1 MYRASNYRGA
11 IFLEDATMPIFS
23 PDRHACAP
31 SYVKLTKQP
40 ITGGAYRPLAN
51 DKDSNACAPSALSG
65 HHGSKLYTQKSAI
78 HAISDNASVFIS
90 KVDAPHLPKTTD
102 DKSIDEAINEA
113 ANDSTHSAPP
123 SAEIQLAQANEHPLM
138 RAVEVCKQ
146 SVHTTAKAL
155 STAGHAIAKAA
166 KTTGHAI
173 HTAATAVKTAWQTFT
188 NFKAIQLI
196 IKFFQKAHGLW
207 KKRHRFSFSFYA
219 IVLVLVTAFEVVFLQ
234 WGMYSEPE
242 YPEGSEIDDTT
253 RVLQS
258 VIGRTTKFV
267 SQTWIDNQYQAL
279 LNFIVLGAIYL
290 TLVLILNR
298 FWVASAIFGTVMTV
312 FAVANHIKIESRNEP
327 VIPADLNFITG
338 GNAGELT
345 SFIPKSSQTLV
356 DGAVTGVIYFV
367 AICII
372 MQFLDGR
379 NAIIPCHW
387 LHPFA
392 SVKNFAG
399 TLTRVLAAALSAT
412 LVVSFIW
419 ELGTANSWATEF
431 AHNLSDNPQPW
442 NPLADA
448 ANNGPAINFLQLAH
462 TKIMDEPEDYS
473 KEAMTKIAKKYS
485 KEADSINQSRTT
497 NLTDSTVIMVL
508 SETFSD
514 PTRIPGVSFAEDP
527 IPNIRQI
534 KDETTSG
541 LMLSPGY
548 GGGTANIEYQALT
561 GLSMA
566 NYSDTLSIAYQQLV
580 PGQKW
585 DQSLNQLWNEK
596 NGEDSS
602 VAFHAYNRGMYFRDI
617 NYKKFGFSK
626 FYATDGTP
634 ELTDL
639 RLIDSAWYVSDESFY
654 SQVLKKV
661 QSSDGNKFYQVV
673 TMQNHMPYEDI
684 YTDNQFKELDTSEN
698 LQENERLNIETYTK
712 GLNYTDQA
720 TQDFLN
726 TLNNIDRPITVV
738 FYGDHLP
745 GIYSTAYSDSDNILG
760 LHETDYFIW
769 SNNASSAAGT
779 KLDDAS
785 SAYTSSNYFSAQL
798 ASHLNAKVSPYLAF
812 LTEMHQA
819 IPAMSVPSA
828 AGGSSDKPVYLNAAG
843 ACMNEKDLSEEA
855 KTLLHDYK
863 LIQYDMSAG
872 RNYLKDT
879 DFVELQ

>member
-1 MYRASNYRGA
+1 
-11 IFLEDATMPIFS
+11 MPIYS
-23 PDRHACAP
+23 PDRHTCAP
-31 SYVKLTKQP
+31 SYVKLTRQP
-40 ITGGAYRPLAN
+40 ITGGTYRPLA
-51 DKDSNACAPSALSG
+51 DDEDSNACAPSTFSC
-65 HHGSKLYTQKSAI
+65 HHSSKLYTQRSAI
-78 HAISDNASVFIS
+78 HAASDNTSIFIS
-90 KVDAPHLPKTTD
+90 GAGTLPCLPEMASSGSVSK
-102 DKSIDEAINEA
+102 
-113 ANDSTHSAPP
+113 
-123 SAEIQLAQANEHPLM
+123 AEIDNNEQIASSELQPHQPAEQPLNQ
-138 RAVEVCKQ
+138 VVSVCKRAA
-146 SVHTTAKAL
+146 HTTAKTL
-155 STAGHAIAKAA
+155 STAGHTAVKAT
-166 KTTGHAI
+166 KVTGHAI
-173 HTAATAVKTAWQTFT
+173 HTAATAVKTSWHTFI
-188 NFKAIQLI
+188 NFKAVQLI
-196 IKFFQKAHGLW
+196 IKFFKKAYGLW

-267 SQTWIDNQYQAL
+267 SQIWIDHQYQAL
-279 LNFIVLGAIYL
+279 LNFIVLGVIYL

-345 SFIPKSSQTLV
+345 SFIPNSSQALV
-356 DGAVTGVIYFV
+356 DGAVAGVICFV
-367 AICII
+367 AICIV

-379 NAIIPCHW
+379 NAVIPCHW

-399 TLTRVLAAALSAT
+399 TITRILAAALSTA
-412 LVVSFIW
+412 LVFSFVW
-419 ELGTANSWATEF
+419 GLGADDSWATKF
-431 AHNLSDNPQPW
+431 AHNLSDRPQPW
-442 NPLADA
+442 NPIADA
-448 ANNGPAINFLQLAH
+448 TSNGPAINFLQLAH
-462 TKIMDEPEDYS
+462 TKIMDKPEDYS
-473 KEAMTKIAKKYS
+473 EETMTKIAKKYS

-497 NLTDSTVIMVL
+497 NLTDNTVIMVL

-514 PTRIPGVSFAEDP
+514 PTRVPGVSFAEDP

-534 KDETTSG
+534 KNETTSG

-566 NYSDTLSIAYQQLV
+566 NYSATLSIAYQQLV

-602 VAFHAYNRGMYFRDI
+602 VAFHAYNRNMYFRDI

-626 FYATDGTP
+626 FYATDGKP
-634 ELTDL
+634 KLTNL
-639 RLIDSAWYVSDESFY
+639 YPIDSAWYASDESFY
-654 SQVLKKV
+654 SRVLKKM

-684 YTDNQFKELDTSEN
+684 YADNQFKELDTSEN

-712 GLNYTDQA
+712 GLNYTDQS

-726 TLNNIDRPITVV
+726 ALNNIDRPITVI

-779 KLDDAS
+779 KLDNAS

-828 AGGSSDKPVYLNAAG
+828 AGGSPDKPVYLNAAG
-843 ACMNEKDLSEEA
+843 ARISEKDLSEEA
-855 KTLLHDYK
+855 KTLLHNYK

-872 RNYLKDT
+872 KNYLKDT
-879 DFVELQ
+879 DFVNLPQ

>member
-1 MYRASNYRGA
+1 MTKT
-11 IFLEDATMPIFS
+11 AT
-23 PDRHACAP
+23 
-31 SYVKLTKQP
+31 
-40 ITGGAYRPLAN
+40 LALHPPFQATTVQN
-51 DKDSNACAPSALSG
+51 CIRRNQQF
-65 HHGSKLYTQKSAI
+65 T
-78 HAISDNASVFIS
+78 
-90 KVDAPHLPKTTD
+90 LPKTTD

-769 SNNASSAAGT
+769 SNNVSSAAGT

-798 ASHLNAKVSPYLAF
+798 ASHLNAKVNPYLAF

-843 ACMNEKDLSEEA
+843 ARMNEKDLSEEA

-872 RNYLKDT
+872 KNYLKDT

>member
-1 MYRASNYRGA
+1 
-11 IFLEDATMPIFS
+11 MPIFS

-40 ITGGAYRPLAN
+40 ITGGTYRPLAN
-51 DKDSNACAPSALSG
+51 DEDSNACAPSALSG
-65 HHGSKLYTQKSAI
+65 HHGSKLYMQKSAI
-78 HAISDNASVFIS
+78 HAISDNASVFIP
-90 KVDAPHLPKTTD
+90 KVGAPHLPKTAD

-138 RAVEVCKQ
+138 RTVEVCKQ

-196 IKFFQKAHGLW
+196 IRFFQKAHGLW

-798 ASHLNAKVSPYLAF
+798 ASHLNAKVNPYLAF

>member
-1 MYRASNYRGA
+1 
-11 IFLEDATMPIFS
+11 MPIFS

-78 HAISDNASVFIS
+78 HAISDNASVFIP

-196 IKFFQKAHGLW
+196 IRFFQKAHGLW

>member
-1 MYRASNYRGA
+1 
-11 IFLEDATMPIFS
+11 MPIFS
-23 PDRHACAP
+23 PDRHAHVP

-40 ITGGAYRPLAN
+40 IAGGTYRPLAN
-51 DKDSNACAPSALSG
+51 DEDSNACAPSALSG
-65 HHGSKLYTQKSAI
+65 HHSSKLYTQRSAI
-78 HAISDNASVFIS
+78 HAISDNTSIFIS
-90 KVDAPHLPKTTD
+90 GAGTLPCLPEMASSGSVSK
-102 DKSIDEAINEA
+102 
-113 ANDSTHSAPP
+113 
-123 SAEIQLAQANEHPLM
+123 AEIDNNEQIASSELHPHQPAEQPLNQVVSVYK
-138 RAVEVCKQ
+138 RAA
-146 SVHTTAKAL
+146 HTTAKTL
-155 STAGHAIAKAA
+155 STAGHTAVKAT
-166 KTTGHAI
+166 KVTGHAI
-173 HTAATAVKTAWQTFT
+173 HTAATAVKNAWHTFI
-188 NFKAIQLI
+188 NFKAVQLI
-196 IKFFQKAHGLW
+196 IKFFKKAYGLW

-267 SQTWIDNQYQAL
+267 SQIWIDHQYQAL
-279 LNFIVLGAIYL
+279 LNFIVLGVIYL

-345 SFIPKSSQTLV
+345 SFIPNSSQALV
-356 DGAVTGVIYFV
+356 DGAVAGVICFV
-367 AICII
+367 AICIV

-379 NAIIPCHW
+379 NAVIPCHW

-399 TLTRVLAAALSAT
+399 TITRILAAALSTA
-412 LVVSFIW
+412 LVFSFVW
-419 ELGTANSWATEF
+419 GLGADDSWATKF
-431 AHNLSDNPQPW
+431 AHNLSDRPQPW
-442 NPLADA
+442 NPIADA
-448 ANNGPAINFLQLAH
+448 TSNGPAINFLQLAH
-462 TKIMDEPEDYS
+462 TKIMDKPEDYS
-473 KEAMTKIAKKYS
+473 EETMTKIAKKYS

-497 NLTDSTVIMVL
+497 NLTDNTVIMVL

-514 PTRIPGVSFAEDP
+514 PTRVPGVSFAEDP

-534 KDETTSG
+534 KNETTSG

-566 NYSDTLSIAYQQLV
+566 NYSATLSIAYQQLV

-602 VAFHAYNRGMYFRDI
+602 VAFHAYNRNMYFRDI

-626 FYATDGTP
+626 FYATDGKP
-634 ELTDL
+634 KLTNL
-639 RLIDSAWYVSDESFY
+639 YPIDSAWYASDESFY
-654 SQVLKKV
+654 SRVLKKM

-684 YTDNQFKELDTSEN
+684 YADNQFKELDTSEN

-712 GLNYTDQA
+712 GLNYTDQS

-726 TLNNIDRPITVV
+726 ALNNIDRPITVI

-779 KLDDAS
+779 KLDNAS

-828 AGGSSDKPVYLNAAG
+828 AGGSPDKPVYLNAAG
-843 ACMNEKDLSEEA
+843 ARISEKDLSEEA
-855 KTLLHDYK
+855 KTLLHNYK

-872 RNYLKDT
+872 KNYLKDT
-879 DFVELQ
+879 DFVNLPQ

>member
-1 MYRASNYRGA
+1 
-11 IFLEDATMPIFS
+11 MPIFS

-40 ITGGAYRPLAN
+40 IAGGTYRPLADN
-51 DKDSNACAPSALSG
+51 EDSNACAPSTLSG
-65 HHGSKLYTQKSAI
+65 HHSSKLYTQKSAI
-78 HAISDNASVFIS
+78 HATSDNTSIFIS
-90 KVDAPHLPKTTD
+90 GAGTLPCLPEMASSRSVSK
-102 DKSIDEAINEA
+102 
-113 ANDSTHSAPP
+113 
-123 SAEIQLAQANEHPLM
+123 AEIDNNEQIASSELQPHQPAEQPLNQ
-138 RAVEVCKQ
+138 VVSVCKRAA
-146 SVHTTAKAL
+146 HTTAKTL
-155 STAGHAIAKAA
+155 STVGHTAVKAT
-166 KTTGHAI
+166 KVTGHAI
-173 HTAATAVKTAWQTFT
+173 HTAATAVKTAWHTFI
-188 NFKAIQLI
+188 NFKAVQLI
-196 IKFFQKAHGLW
+196 IKFFKKAYGLW
-207 KKRHRFSFSFYA
+207 KKRHRFSFSLYA

-267 SQTWIDNQYQAL
+267 SQIWIDHQYQAL
-279 LNFIVLGAIYL
+279 LNFIVLGVIYL

-345 SFIPKSSQTLV
+345 SFIPKSSQALV
-356 DGAVTGVIYFV
+356 DGAVTGVICFV
-367 AICII
+367 AICIV

-379 NAIIPCHW
+379 NAVIPCHW
-387 LHPFA
+387 LHPFT

-399 TLTRVLAAALSAT
+399 TITRILAAALSTA
-412 LVVSFIW
+412 LVFSFVW
-419 ELGTANSWATEF
+419 GFGADDSWATKF
-431 AHNLSDNPQPW
+431 AHNLSDRPQPW
-442 NPLADA
+442 NPIADA
-448 ANNGPAINFLQLAH
+448 TSNGPVINFLQLAH
-462 TKIMDEPEDYS
+462 TKIMDKPEDYS
-473 KEAMTKIAKKYS
+473 EETMTKIAKKYS

-497 NLTDSTVIMVL
+497 NLTDNTVIMVL

-514 PTRIPGVSFAEDP
+514 PTRVPGVSFAEDP

-534 KDETTSG
+534 KNETTSG

-566 NYSDTLSIAYQQLV
+566 NYSATLSIAYQQLV

-602 VAFHAYNRGMYFRDI
+602 VAFHAYNRNMYFRDI

-626 FYATDGTP
+626 FYATDGKP
-634 ELTDL
+634 KLTNL
-639 RLIDSAWYVSDESFY
+639 YPIDSAWYASDESFY
-654 SQVLKKV
+654 SQVLKKM

-684 YTDNQFKELDTSEN
+684 YADNQFKELDTSEN

-712 GLNYTDQA
+712 GLNYTDQS

-726 TLNNIDRPITVV
+726 ALNNIDRPITVI

-779 KLDDAS
+779 KLDNAS

-828 AGGSSDKPVYLNAAG
+828 AGGSPDKPVYLNAAG
-843 ACMNEKDLSEEA
+843 ARISEKDLSEEA
-855 KTLLHDYK
+855 KTLLHNYK

-872 RNYLKDT
+872 KNYLKDT
-879 DFVELQ
+879 DFVNLPQ

>member
-1 MYRASNYRGA
+1 
-11 IFLEDATMPIFS
+11 MPIFS

-40 ITGGAYRPLAN
+40 IAGGTYRPLAN
-51 DKDSNACAPSALSG
+51 DEDSNACAPSALSG

-78 HAISDNASVFIS
+78 HATSDNTSIFIS
-90 KVDAPHLPKTTD
+90 GAGTLPCLLEMVSSGSVSK
-102 DKSIDEAINEA
+102 
-113 ANDSTHSAPP
+113 
-123 SAEIQLAQANEHPLM
+123 AEIDNNEQIASSELQPHQPAEQPLNQ
-138 RAVEVCKQ
+138 VVSVCKRAA
-146 SVHTTAKAL
+146 HTTAKTL
-155 STAGHAIAKAA
+155 STAGHTAVKAT
-166 KTTGHAI
+166 KVTGHAI
-173 HTAATAVKTAWQTFT
+173 HTAATAVKNAWHTFI
-188 NFKAIQLI
+188 NFKAVQLI
-196 IKFFQKAHGLW
+196 IKFFKKAYGLW

-267 SQTWIDNQYQAL
+267 SQIWIDHQYQAL
-279 LNFIVLGAIYL
+279 LNFIVLGVIYL

-345 SFIPKSSQTLV
+345 SFIPNSSQALV
-356 DGAVTGVIYFV
+356 DGAVAGVICFV
-367 AICII
+367 AICIV

-379 NAIIPCHW
+379 NAVIPCHW

-399 TLTRVLAAALSAT
+399 TITRILAAALSTA
-412 LVVSFIW
+412 LVFSFVW
-419 ELGTANSWATEF
+419 GLGADSWATKF
-431 AHNLSDNPQPW
+431 AHNLSDRPQPW
-442 NPLADA
+442 NPIADA
-448 ANNGPAINFLQLAH
+448 TSNGPAINFLQLAH
-462 TKIMDEPEDYS
+462 TKIMDKPEDYS
-473 KEAMTKIAKKYS
+473 EETMTKIAKKYS

-497 NLTDSTVIMVL
+497 NLTDNTVIMVL

-514 PTRIPGVSFAEDP
+514 PTRVPGVSFAEDP
-527 IPNIRQI
+527 MPNIRQI
-534 KDETTSG
+534 KSETTSG

-634 ELTDL
+634 KLTDL
-639 RLIDSAWYVSDESFY
+639 HPIDSAWYSSDESFY
-654 SQVLKKV
+654 SQVLKQV
-661 QSSDGNKFYQVV
+661 QSSDSNKFYQVV
-673 TMQNHMPYEDI
+673 TIQNHMPYEEDL

-712 GLNYTDQA
+712 GLNYTDQS
-720 TQDFLN
+720 TLDFLN
-726 TLNNIDRPITVV
+726 QLNDINRPITVI

-785 SAYTSSNYFSAQL
+785 SAYTSSNYFSTQL

-819 IPAMSVPSA
+819 ISAMSVPSA
-828 AGGSSDKPVYLNAAG
+828 AGGSSEEPVYLNAAG
-843 ACMNEKDLSEEA
+843 ARMSEKDLSEEA

-872 RNYLKDT
+872 KNYLKDT
-879 DFVELQ
+879 NFVELQ

>member
-1 MYRASNYRGA
+1 MRYVHSAVHAS
-11 IFLEDATMPIFS
+11 
-23 PDRHACAP
+23 AP
-31 SYVKLTKQP
+31 SYVKHPKLPFATGTYQP
-40 ITGGAYRPLAN
+40 LIAN
-51 DKDSNACAPSALSG
+51 NKTFSSADFKAR
-65 HHGSKLYTQKSAI
+65 HRAALYTHKASLCATPVRKSIYTPTVSVSSPQVFEDASAI
-78 HAISDNASVFIS
+78 KQLQNNQTPPRSRKAI
-90 KVDAPHLPKTTD
+90 
-102 DKSIDEAINEA
+102 
-113 ANDSTHSAPP
+113 
-123 SAEIQLAQANEHPLM
+123 Q
-138 RAVEVCKQ
+138 EVRQ
-146 SVHTTAKAL
+146 
-155 STAGHAIAKAA
+155 I
-166 KTTGHAI
+166 
-173 HTAATAVKTAWQTFT
+173 TAATSTTPVTEGRGLTRVGRATVTAAKSAAHTIHNTATKVCNAWHTFT
-188 NFKAIQLI
+188 SLKAVQFI
-196 IKFFQKAHGLW
+196 IKFFQSAHALW
-207 KKRHRFSFSFYA
+207 KKRMRFSYAFYT

-234 WGMYSEPE
+234 WGMYSEPK
-242 YPEGSEIDDTT
+242 YPKGSEIDDTT

-367 AICII
+367 TICII

-462 TKIMDEPEDYS
+462 TKVMDKPEDYS
-473 KEAMTKIAKKYS
+473 EEAMTKIAKKYS

-497 NLTDSTVIMVL
+497 NLTDNTVIMVL

-514 PTRIPGVSFAEDP
+514 PTRVPGVSFAEDP

-602 VAFHAYNRGMYFRDI
+602 VAFHAYSRGMYFRDI

-639 RLIDSAWYVSDESFY
+639 RLIDSAWYASDESFY

-661 QSSDGNKFYQVV
+661 QSSDDNKFYQVV

-684 YTDNQFKELDTSEN
+684 YADNQFKELDTSEN

-726 TLNNIDRPITVV
+726 TLNNIDRPITVI

-769 SNNASSAAGT
+769 SNNASFAAGT
-779 KLDDAS
+779 KLDNAS

-843 ACMNEKDLSEEA
+843 ARMNEKDLSEEA

-872 RNYLKDT
+872 KGYLKNKN
-879 DFVELQ
+879 FVNLS

>member
-1 MYRASNYRGA
+1 
-11 IFLEDATMPIFS
+11 MPIFS
-23 PDRHACAP
+23 PDHHACAP

-51 DKDSNACAPSALSG
+51 DEDSNACAPSALSG

-78 HAISDNASVFIS
+78 LVTSYNASVFIP

-102 DKSIDEAINEA
+102 GKSIDEAINEA
-113 ANDSTHSAPP
+113 ANNSTHSAPL

-138 RAVEVCKQ
+138 QAIEVCKQ

-155 STAGHAIAKAA
+155 STAGHAVAKAA

-173 HTAATAVKTAWQTFT
+173 HTAATAVKTTWQTFT

-196 IKFFQKAHGLW
+196 IKFFKKAHGLW
-207 KKRHRFSFSFYA
+207 KKRMRFSYAFYT

-234 WGMYSEPE
+234 WGMYSEPK
-242 YPEGSEIDDTT
+242 YPKGSEIDDTT

-356 DGAVTGVIYFV
+356 DGAITGVIYFV

-462 TKIMDEPEDYS
+462 TKVMDKPEDYS
-473 KEAMTKIAKKYS
+473 EEAMTKIAKKYS

-497 NLTDSTVIMVL
+497 NLTDNTVIMVL
-508 SETFSD
+508 SEIFSD
-514 PTRIPGVSFAEDP
+514 PTRVPGVSFAEDP

-639 RLIDSAWYVSDESFY
+639 RLIDSAWYASDESFY

-661 QSSDGNKFYQVV
+661 QSSDDNKFYQVV

-726 TLNNIDRPITVV
+726 TLNNIDRPITVI

-769 SNNASSAAGT
+769 SNNASFAAGT
-779 KLDDAS
+779 KLDNAS

-843 ACMNEKDLSEEA
+843 ARTNEKDLSEEA

-872 RNYLKDT
+872 KGYLKNKN
-879 DFVELQ
+879 FVNLS

>member
-1 MYRASNYRGA
+1 
-11 IFLEDATMPIFS
+11 MPIFS
-23 PDRHACAP
+23 PDRHAHVP

-40 ITGGAYRPLAN
+40 IAGGTYRPLAN
-51 DKDSNACAPSALSG
+51 DEDSNACAPSALSG

-78 HAISDNASVFIS
+78 HAISDNTSIFIS
-90 KVDAPHLPKTTD
+90 GAGTLPCLPEMASSGSVSK
-102 DKSIDEAINEA
+102 
-113 ANDSTHSAPP
+113 
-123 SAEIQLAQANEHPLM
+123 AEIDNNEQIASSELQPHQPAEQPLNQ
-138 RAVEVCKQ
+138 VVSVCKRAA
-146 SVHTTAKAL
+146 HTTAKTL
-155 STAGHAIAKAA
+155 STAGHTAVKAT
-166 KTTGHAI
+166 KVTGHAI
-173 HTAATAVKTAWQTFT
+173 HTAATAVKNAWHTFI
-188 NFKAIQLI
+188 NFKAVQLI
-196 IKFFQKAHGLW
+196 IKFFKKAYGLW

-267 SQTWIDNQYQAL
+267 SQIWIDHQYQAL
-279 LNFIVLGAIYL
+279 LNFIVLGVIYL

-345 SFIPKSSQTLV
+345 SFIPNSSQALV
-356 DGAVTGVIYFV
+356 DGAVAGVICFV
-367 AICII
+367 AICIV

-379 NAIIPCHW
+379 NAVIPCHW

-399 TLTRVLAAALSAT
+399 TITRILAAALSTA
-412 LVVSFIW
+412 LVFSFVW
-419 ELGTANSWATEF
+419 GLGADDSWATKF
-431 AHNLSDNPQPW
+431 AHNLSDRPQPW
-442 NPLADA
+442 NPIEDA
-448 ANNGPAINFLQLAH
+448 TSNGPAINFLQLAH
-462 TKIMDEPEDYS
+462 TKIMDKPEDYS
-473 KEAMTKIAKKYS
+473 EETMTKIAKKYS

-497 NLTDSTVIMVL
+497 NLTDNTVIMVL

-514 PTRIPGVSFAEDP
+514 PTRVPGVSFAEDP
-527 IPNIRQI
+527 MPNIRQI
-534 KDETTSG
+534 KSETTSG

-634 ELTDL
+634 KLTDL
-639 RLIDSAWYVSDESFY
+639 HPIDSAWYSSDESFY
-654 SQVLKKV
+654 SQVLKQV
-661 QSSDGNKFYQVV
+661 QSSDSNKFYQVV
-673 TMQNHMPYEDI
+673 TIQNHMPYEEDL

-712 GLNYTDQA
+712 GLNYTDQS
-720 TQDFLN
+720 TLDFLN
-726 TLNNIDRPITVV
+726 QLNDINRPITVI
-738 FYGDHLP
+738 FYGTTYPASIALP
-745 GIYSTAYSDSDNILG
+745 TPIQTIFLV
-760 LHETDYFIW
+760 F
-769 SNNASSAAGT
+769 T
-779 KLDDAS
+779 KPI
-785 SAYTSSNYFSAQL
+785 TSFGPIMRLLLLEPNLMTRPPHTPHPTISP
-798 ASHLNAKVSPYLAF
+798 LN
-812 LTEMHQA
+812 
-819 IPAMSVPSA
+819 
-828 AGGSSDKPVYLNAAG
+828 
-843 ACMNEKDLSEEA
+843 
-855 KTLLHDYK
+855 LLH
-863 LIQYDMSAG
+863 ISTQ
-872 RNYLKDT
+872 R
-879 DFVELQ
+879 

>member
-1 MYRASNYRGA
+1 MTKT
-11 IFLEDATMPIFS
+11 ATLALHPPFQATTVQNCIRRNQQFTPSPITQAFS
-23 PDRHACAP
+23 FPKSMRPICQKRLTTSP
-31 SYVKLTKQP
+31 LTKPLTKPRTTVPIQP
-40 ITGGAYRPLAN
+40 
-51 DKDSNACAPSALSG
+51 
-65 HHGSKLYTQKSAI
+65 
-78 HAISDNASVFIS
+78 
-90 KVDAPHLPKTTD
+90 
-102 DKSIDEAINEA
+102 
-113 ANDSTHSAPP
+113 PP

>member
-1 MYRASNYRGA
+1 
-11 IFLEDATMPIFS
+11 MPIFS

-40 ITGGAYRPLAN
+40 IAGGTYRPLAN
-51 DKDSNACAPSALSG
+51 DEDSNACAPSALSG
-65 HHGSKLYTQKSAI
+65 HHSSKLYTQKSAI
-78 HAISDNASVFIS
+78 HATSDNTSIFIS
-90 KVDAPHLPKTTD
+90 GAGTLPCLLEMVSSGSVSKAE
-102 DKSIDEAINEA
+102 IDNNEQIASSELQPQQPTEQPLNEA
-113 ANDSTHSAPP
+113 VS
-123 SAEIQLAQANEHPLM
+123 
-138 RAVEVCKQ
+138 VCKRAA
-146 SVHTTAKAL
+146 HTTAKTL
-155 STAGHAIAKAA
+155 STAGHTAVKAT
-166 KTTGHAI
+166 KVTGHAI
-173 HTAATAVKTAWQTFT
+173 HTAATAVKNAWHTFI
-188 NFKAIQLI
+188 NFKAVQLI
-196 IKFFQKAHGLW
+196 IKFFKKAYGLW

-267 SQTWIDNQYQAL
+267 SQIWIDHQYQAL
-279 LNFIVLGAIYL
+279 LNFIVLGVIYL

-345 SFIPKSSQTLV
+345 SFIPNSSQALV
-356 DGAVTGVIYFV
+356 DGAVAGVICFV
-367 AICII
+367 AICIV

-379 NAIIPCHW
+379 NAVIPCHW

-399 TLTRVLAAALSAT
+399 TITRILAAALSTA
-412 LVVSFIW
+412 LVFSFVW
-419 ELGTANSWATEF
+419 GLGADDSWATKF
-431 AHNLSDNPQPW
+431 AHNLSDRPQPW
-442 NPLADA
+442 NPIADA
-448 ANNGPAINFLQLAH
+448 TSNGPAINFLQLAH
-462 TKIMDEPEDYS
+462 TKIMDKPEDYS
-473 KEAMTKIAKKYS
+473 EETMTKIAKKYS

-497 NLTDSTVIMVL
+497 NLTDNTVIMVL

-514 PTRIPGVSFAEDP
+514 PTRVPGVSFAEDP

-534 KDETTSG
+534 KNETTSG

-566 NYSDTLSIAYQQLV
+566 NYSATLSIAYQQLV

-602 VAFHAYNRGMYFRDI
+602 VAFHAYNRNMYFRDI

-626 FYATDGTP
+626 FYATDGKP
-634 ELTDL
+634 KLTNL
-639 RLIDSAWYVSDESFY
+639 YPIDSAWYASDESFY
-654 SQVLKKV
+654 SRVLKKM

-684 YTDNQFKELDTSEN
+684 YADNQFKELDTSEN

-712 GLNYTDQA
+712 GLNYTDQS

-726 TLNNIDRPITVV
+726 ALNNIDRPITVI

-779 KLDDAS
+779 KLDNAS

-828 AGGSSDKPVYLNAAG
+828 AGGSPDKPVYLNAAG
-843 ACMNEKDLSEEA
+843 ARISEKDLSEEA
-855 KTLLHDYK
+855 KTLLHNYK

-872 RNYLKDT
+872 KNYLKDT
-879 DFVELQ
+879 DFVNLPQ

>member
-1 MYRASNYRGA
+1 
-11 IFLEDATMPIFS
+11 MPIFS

-40 ITGGAYRPLAN
+40 IAGGTYRPLAN
-51 DKDSNACAPSALSG
+51 DEDSNACAPSALSG
-65 HHGSKLYTQKSAI
+65 HHSSKLYTQKSAI
-78 HAISDNASVFIS
+78 HAISDNTSIFIPGAGTLPLFTEMASSGSVS
-90 KVDAPHLPKTTD
+90 K
-102 DKSIDEAINEA
+102 
-113 ANDSTHSAPP
+113 
-123 SAEIQLAQANEHPLM
+123 AEIDNNEQIASSELQPHQPAEQPLNQ
-138 RAVEVCKQ
+138 VVSVCKRAA
-146 SVHTTAKAL
+146 HTTAKTL
-155 STAGHAIAKAA
+155 STAGHTAVKAT
-166 KTTGHAI
+166 KVTGHAI
-173 HTAATAVKTAWQTFT
+173 HTAATAVKNAWHTFI
-188 NFKAIQLI
+188 NFKAVQLI
-196 IKFFQKAHGLW
+196 IKFFKKAYGLW

-267 SQTWIDNQYQAL
+267 SQIWIDHQYQAL
-279 LNFIVLGAIYL
+279 LNFIVLGVIYL

-345 SFIPKSSQTLV
+345 SFIPNSSQALV
-356 DGAVTGVIYFV
+356 DGAVAGVICFV
-367 AICII
+367 AICIV

-379 NAIIPCHW
+379 NAVIPCHW

-399 TLTRVLAAALSAT
+399 TITRILAAALSTA
-412 LVVSFIW
+412 LVFSFVW
-419 ELGTANSWATEF
+419 GLGADSWATKF
-431 AHNLSDNPQPW
+431 AHNLSDRPQPW
-442 NPLADA
+442 NPIADA
-448 ANNGPAINFLQLAH
+448 TSNGPAINFLQLAH
-462 TKIMDEPEDYS
+462 TKIMDKPEDYS
-473 KEAMTKIAKKYS
+473 EETMTKIAKKYS

-497 NLTDSTVIMVL
+497 NLTDNTVIMVL

-514 PTRIPGVSFAEDP
+514 PTRVPGVSFAEDP
-527 IPNIRQI
+527 MPNIRQI
-534 KDETTSG
+534 KRETTSG

-634 ELTDL
+634 KLTDL
-639 RLIDSAWYVSDESFY
+639 HPIDSAWYASDESFY

-698 LQENERLNIETYTK
+698 LQENERLDIETYTK

-726 TLNNIDRPITVV
+726 TLNNIDRPITVI

-828 AGGSSDKPVYLNAAG
+828 AGGSSGKPVYLNAAG
-843 ACMNEKDLSEEA
+843 ARMNEKDLSEEA

-872 RNYLKDT
+872 KNYLKDT
-879 DFVELQ
+879 NFVELQ

>member
-1 MYRASNYRGA
+1 
-11 IFLEDATMPIFS
+11 MPIFS

-40 ITGGAYRPLAN
+40 ITGGTYRPLAN
-51 DKDSNACAPSALSG
+51 DEDSNACALSALSG

-78 HAISDNASVFIS
+78 HAISDNASVFIP

-113 ANDSTHSAPP
+113 ANNSTHSAPP

-138 RAVEVCKQ
+138 RTVEVCKQ

>member
-1 MYRASNYRGA
+1 
-11 IFLEDATMPIFS
+11 MPIFS

-40 ITGGAYRPLAN
+40 ITGGTYRPLAN
-51 DKDSNACAPSALSG
+51 DEDSNACAPSALSG

-78 HAISDNASVFIS
+78 RATSDNASVFIP
-90 KVDAPHLPKTTD
+90 KVGAPHLPKTAD

-138 RAVEVCKQ
+138 RTVEVCKQ

>member
-1 MYRASNYRGA
+1 
-11 IFLEDATMPIFS
+11 MPIFS

-78 HAISDNASVFIS
+78 RATSDNASVFIP
-90 KVDAPHLPKTTD
+90 KVGAPHLPKTAD

-138 RAVEVCKQ
+138 RTVEVCKQ

-473 KEAMTKIAKKYS
+473 KESMTKIAKKYS

>member
-1 MYRASNYRGA
+1 
-11 IFLEDATMPIFS
+11 MPIFS

-40 ITGGAYRPLAN
+40 ITGRTYRPLAN
-51 DKDSNACAPSALSG
+51 DEDSNACAPSALSG

-78 HAISDNASVFIS
+78 RATSDNASVFIP
-90 KVDAPHLPKTTD
+90 KVDAPHLPKTAD

-146 SVHTTAKAL
+146 SVHTTAKTL

-473 KEAMTKIAKKYS
+473 KEAMAKIAKKYS

-779 KLDDAS
+779 KLDNAS

-843 ACMNEKDLSEEA
+843 ACMNEKDLSDEA

>member
-1 MYRASNYRGA
+1 
-11 IFLEDATMPIFS
+11 MPIFS
-23 PDRHACAP
+23 PDRHAHVP

-40 ITGGAYRPLAN
+40 IAGGTYRPLAN
-51 DKDSNACAPSALSG
+51 DEDSNACTPSALSG
-65 HHGSKLYTQKSAI
+65 HHSSRLYTQKSAI
-78 HAISDNASVFIS
+78 RATSDNASVFIS
-90 KVDAPHLPKTTD
+90 GAGTLPCLPEMVSSGSVSKAEID
-102 DKSIDEAINEA
+102 DNEQIASSELQPQQPTEQPLNEA
-113 ANDSTHSAPP
+113 VS
-123 SAEIQLAQANEHPLM
+123 
-138 RAVEVCKQ
+138 VCKRAA
-146 SVHTTAKAL
+146 HTTAKTL
-155 STAGHAIAKAA
+155 STAGHTAVKAT
-166 KTTGHAI
+166 KVTGHAI
-173 HTAATAVKTAWQTFT
+173 HTAATAVKNAWHTFI
-188 NFKAIQLI
+188 NFKAVQLI
-196 IKFFQKAHGLW
+196 IKFFKKAYGLW

-267 SQTWIDNQYQAL
+267 SQIWIDHQYQAL
-279 LNFIVLGAIYL
+279 LNFIVLGVIYL

-345 SFIPKSSQTLV
+345 SFIPNSSQALV
-356 DGAVTGVIYFV
+356 DGAVAGVICFV
-367 AICII
+367 AICIV

-379 NAIIPCHW
+379 NAVIPCHW

-399 TLTRVLAAALSAT
+399 TITRILAAALSTA
-412 LVVSFIW
+412 LVFSFVW
-419 ELGTANSWATEF
+419 GLGADDSWATKF
-431 AHNLSDNPQPW
+431 AHNLSDRPQPW
-442 NPLADA
+442 NPIADA
-448 ANNGPAINFLQLAH
+448 TSNGPAINFLQLAH
-462 TKIMDEPEDYS
+462 TKIMDKPEDYS
-473 KEAMTKIAKKYS
+473 EETMTKIAKKYS

-497 NLTDSTVIMVL
+497 NLTDNTVIMVL

-514 PTRIPGVSFAEDP
+514 PTRVPGVSFAEDP

-534 KDETTSG
+534 KNETTSG

-566 NYSDTLSIAYQQLV
+566 NYSATLSIAYQQLV

-602 VAFHAYNRGMYFRDI
+602 VAFHAYNRNMYFRDI

-626 FYATDGTP
+626 FYATDGKP
-634 ELTDL
+634 KLTNL
-639 RLIDSAWYVSDESFY
+639 YPIDSAWYASDESFY
-654 SQVLKKV
+654 SRVLKKM

-684 YTDNQFKELDTSEN
+684 YADNQFKELDTSEN

-712 GLNYTDQA
+712 GLNYTDQS

-726 TLNNIDRPITVV
+726 ALNNIDRPITVI

-779 KLDDAS
+779 KLDNAS

-828 AGGSSDKPVYLNAAG
+828 AGGSPDKPVYLNAAG
-843 ACMNEKDLSEEA
+843 ARISEKDLSEEA
-855 KTLLHDYK
+855 KTLLHNYK

-872 RNYLKDT
+872 KNYLKDT
-879 DFVELQ
+879 DFVNLPQ

>member
-1 MYRASNYRGA
+1 
-11 IFLEDATMPIFS
+11 MPIYS

-31 SYVKLTKQP
+31 SYVKLTRQP
-40 ITGGAYRPLAN
+40 IAGGTYRPLA
-51 DKDSNACAPSALSG
+51 DDEDSNACAPSALSC
-65 HHGSKLYTQKSAI
+65 HHGSKLYTQRSAI
-78 HAISDNASVFIS
+78 HAISDNTSIFIS
-90 KVDAPHLPKTTD
+90 GAGTLPCLPEMASSGSVSK
-102 DKSIDEAINEA
+102 
-113 ANDSTHSAPP
+113 
-123 SAEIQLAQANEHPLM
+123 AEIDNNEQIASSELHPHQPAEQPLNQ
-138 RAVEVCKQ
+138 VVSVCKRAA
-146 SVHTTAKAL
+146 HTTAKTL
-155 STAGHAIAKAA
+155 STAGHTAVKAT
-166 KTTGHAI
+166 KVTGHAI
-173 HTAATAVKTAWQTFT
+173 HTAATAVKNAWHTFI
-188 NFKAIQLI
+188 NFKAVQLI
-196 IKFFQKAHGLW
+196 IKFFKKAYGLW

-242 YPEGSEIDDTT
+242 YPESSEIDDTT

-267 SQTWIDNQYQAL
+267 SQIWIDHQYQAL
-279 LNFIVLGAIYL
+279 LNFIVLGVIYL

-345 SFIPKSSQTLV
+345 SFIPNSSQALV
-356 DGAVTGVIYFV
+356 DGAVAGVICFV
-367 AICII
+367 AICIV

-379 NAIIPCHW
+379 NAVIPCHW

-399 TLTRVLAAALSAT
+399 TITRILAAALSTA
-412 LVVSFIW
+412 LVFSFVW
-419 ELGTANSWATEF
+419 GLGADDSWATKF
-431 AHNLSDNPQPW
+431 AHNLSDRPQPW
-442 NPLADA
+442 NPIADA
-448 ANNGPAINFLQLAH
+448 TSNGPAINFLQLAH
-462 TKIMDEPEDYS
+462 TKIMDKPEDYS
-473 KEAMTKIAKKYS
+473 EETMTKIAKKYS

-497 NLTDSTVIMVL
+497 NLTDNTVIMVL

-514 PTRIPGVSFAEDP
+514 PTRVPGVSFAEDP

-534 KDETTSG
+534 KNETTSG

-566 NYSDTLSIAYQQLV
+566 NYSATLSIAYQQLV

-602 VAFHAYNRGMYFRDI
+602 VAFHAYNRNMYFRDI

-626 FYATDGTP
+626 FYATDGKP
-634 ELTDL
+634 KLTNL
-639 RLIDSAWYVSDESFY
+639 YPIDSAWYASDESFY
-654 SQVLKKV
+654 SRVLKKM

-684 YTDNQFKELDTSEN
+684 YADNQFKELDTSEN

-712 GLNYTDQA
+712 GLNYTDQS

-726 TLNNIDRPITVV
+726 ALNNIDRPITVI

-779 KLDDAS
+779 KLDNAS

-828 AGGSSDKPVYLNAAG
+828 AGGSPDKPVYLNAAG
-843 ACMNEKDLSEEA
+843 ARISEKDLSEEA
-855 KTLLHDYK
+855 KTLLHNYK

-872 RNYLKDT
+872 KNYLKDT
-879 DFVELQ
+879 DFVNLPQ

>member
-1 MYRASNYRGA
+1 
-11 IFLEDATMPIFS
+11 MPIYS
-23 PDRHACAP
+23 PDRHTCAP
-31 SYVKLTKQP
+31 SYVKLTRQP
-40 ITGGAYRPLAN
+40 ITGGTYRPLA
-51 DKDSNACAPSALSG
+51 DDEDSNACAPSTFSC
-65 HHGSKLYTQKSAI
+65 HHSSKLYTQRSAI
-78 HAISDNASVFIS
+78 HAASDNTSIFIS
-90 KVDAPHLPKTTD
+90 GAGTLPCLPEMASSGSVSK
-102 DKSIDEAINEA
+102 
-113 ANDSTHSAPP
+113 
-123 SAEIQLAQANEHPLM
+123 AEIDNNEQIASSELHPHQPAEQPLNQVVSVYK
-138 RAVEVCKQ
+138 RAA
-146 SVHTTAKAL
+146 HTTAKTL
-155 STAGHAIAKAA
+155 STAGHTAVKAT
-166 KTTGHAI
+166 KVTGHAI
-173 HTAATAVKTAWQTFT
+173 HTAATAVKNAWHTFI
-188 NFKAIQLI
+188 NFKAVQLI
-196 IKFFQKAHGLW
+196 IKFFKKAYGLW

-267 SQTWIDNQYQAL
+267 SQIWIDHQYQAL
-279 LNFIVLGAIYL
+279 LNFIVLGVIYL

-345 SFIPKSSQTLV
+345 SFIPNSSQALV
-356 DGAVTGVIYFV
+356 DGAVAGVICFV
-367 AICII
+367 AICIV

-379 NAIIPCHW
+379 NAVIPCHW

-399 TLTRVLAAALSAT
+399 TITRILAAALSTA
-412 LVVSFIW
+412 LVFSFVW
-419 ELGTANSWATEF
+419 GLGADSWATKF
-431 AHNLSDNPQPW
+431 AHNLSDRPQPW
-442 NPLADA
+442 NPIADA
-448 ANNGPAINFLQLAH
+448 TSNGPAINFLQLAH
-462 TKIMDEPEDYS
+462 TKIMDKPEDYS
-473 KEAMTKIAKKYS
+473 EETMTKIAKKYS

-497 NLTDSTVIMVL
+497 NLTDNTVIMVL

-514 PTRIPGVSFAEDP
+514 PTRVPGVSFAEDP
-527 IPNIRQI
+527 MPNIRQI
-534 KDETTSG
+534 KSETTSG

-634 ELTDL
+634 KLTDL
-639 RLIDSAWYVSDESFY
+639 HPIDSAWYSSDESFY
-654 SQVLKKV
+654 SQVLKQV
-661 QSSDGNKFYQVV
+661 QSSDSNKFYQVV
-673 TMQNHMPYEDI
+673 TIQNHMPYEEDL

-712 GLNYTDQA
+712 GLNYTDQS
-720 TQDFLN
+720 TLDFLN
-726 TLNNIDRPITVV
+726 QLNDINRPITVI

-785 SAYTSSNYFSAQL
+785 SAYTSSNYFSTQL

-819 IPAMSVPSA
+819 ISAMSVPSA
-828 AGGSSDKPVYLNAAG
+828 AGGSSEEPVYLNAAG
-843 ACMNEKDLSEEA
+843 ARMSEKDLSEEA

-872 RNYLKDT
+872 KNYLKDT
-879 DFVELQ
+879 NFVELQ

>member
-1 MYRASNYRGA
+1 
-11 IFLEDATMPIFS
+11 MPIFS
-23 PDRHACAP
+23 PDRHAHVP

-40 ITGGAYRPLAN
+40 IAGGTYRPLAN
-51 DKDSNACAPSALSG
+51 DEDSNACAPSALSG
-65 HHGSKLYTQKSAI
+65 HHSSKLYTQKSAI
-78 HAISDNASVFIS
+78 HATSDNTSIFIS
-90 KVDAPHLPKTTD
+90 GAGTLPCLLEMVSSGSVSK
-102 DKSIDEAINEA
+102 
-113 ANDSTHSAPP
+113 
-123 SAEIQLAQANEHPLM
+123 AEIDNNEQIASSELQPHQPAEQPLNQVVSVYK
-138 RAVEVCKQ
+138 RAA
-146 SVHTTAKAL
+146 HTTAKTL
-155 STAGHAIAKAA
+155 STAGHTAVKAT
-166 KTTGHAI
+166 KVTGHAI
-173 HTAATAVKTAWQTFT
+173 HTAATAVKNAWHTFI
-188 NFKAIQLI
+188 NFKAVQLI
-196 IKFFQKAHGLW
+196 IKFFKKAYGLW

-267 SQTWIDNQYQAL
+267 SQIWIDHQYQAL
-279 LNFIVLGAIYL
+279 LNFIVLGVIYL

-345 SFIPKSSQTLV
+345 SFIPNSSQALV
-356 DGAVTGVIYFV
+356 DGAVAGVICFV
-367 AICII
+367 AICIV

-379 NAIIPCHW
+379 NAVIPCHW

-399 TLTRVLAAALSAT
+399 TITRILAAALSTA
-412 LVVSFIW
+412 LVFSFVW
-419 ELGTANSWATEF
+419 GLGADDSWATKF
-431 AHNLSDNPQPW
+431 AHNLSDRPQPW
-442 NPLADA
+442 NPIADA
-448 ANNGPAINFLQLAH
+448 TSNGPAINFLQLAH
-462 TKIMDEPEDYS
+462 TKIMDKPEDYS
-473 KEAMTKIAKKYS
+473 EETMTKIAKKYS

-497 NLTDSTVIMVL
+497 NLTDNTVIMVL

-514 PTRIPGVSFAEDP
+514 PTRVPGVSFAEDP

-534 KDETTSG
+534 KNETTSG

-566 NYSDTLSIAYQQLV
+566 NYSATLSIAYQQLV

-602 VAFHAYNRGMYFRDI
+602 VAFHAYNRNMYFRDI

-626 FYATDGTP
+626 FYATDGKP
-634 ELTDL
+634 KLTNL
-639 RLIDSAWYVSDESFY
+639 YPIDSAWYASDESFY
-654 SQVLKKV
+654 SRVLKKM

-684 YTDNQFKELDTSEN
+684 YADNQFKELDTSEN

-712 GLNYTDQA
+712 GLNYTDQS
-720 TQDFLN
+720 TQNFLN
-726 TLNNIDRPITVV
+726 ALNNIDRPITVI

-779 KLDDAS
+779 KLDNAS

-828 AGGSSDKPVYLNAAG
+828 AGGSPDKPVYLNAAG
-843 ACMNEKDLSEEA
+843 ARISEKDLSEEA
-855 KTLLHDYK
+855 KTLLHNYK

-872 RNYLKDT
+872 KNYLKDT
-879 DFVELQ
+879 DFVNLPQ

>member
-1 MYRASNYRGA
+1 
-11 IFLEDATMPIFS
+11 MPIFS

-78 HAISDNASVFIS
+78 RATSDNASVFIP
-90 KVDAPHLPKTTD
+90 KVGAPHLPKTAD

-138 RAVEVCKQ
+138 RTVEVCKQ

-745 GIYSTAYSDSDNILG
+745 GIYSTAYSDSDDILG

>member
-1 MYRASNYRGA
+1 
-11 IFLEDATMPIFS
+11 MPIFS

-40 ITGGAYRPLAN
+40 ITGGTYRSLAN
-51 DKDSNACAPSALSG
+51 DEDSNACAPSALSG
-65 HHGSKLYTQKSAI
+65 HHGSKLYTPKSAI
-78 HAISDNASVFIS
+78 HAISDNASVFIP
-90 KVDAPHLPKTTD
+90 KVGAPHLPKTAD

-138 RAVEVCKQ
+138 RTVEVCKQ

-798 ASHLNAKVSPYLAF
+798 ASHLNAKVNPYLAF

>member
-1 MYRASNYRGA
+1 
-11 IFLEDATMPIFS
+11 MPIFS

-78 HAISDNASVFIS
+78 HATSDNASVFIS

>member
-1 MYRASNYRGA
+1 
-11 IFLEDATMPIFS
+11 MPIFS

-399 TLTRVLAAALSAT
+399 TLTRVLAAVLSAT

>member
-11 IFLEDATMPIFS
+11 IFLKDATMPIFS

-40 ITGGAYRPLAN
+40 ITGGTYRSLAN
-51 DKDSNACAPSALSG
+51 DEDSNACAPSALSG

-78 HAISDNASVFIS
+78 HAISDNASVFIP
-90 KVDAPHLPKTTD
+90 KVGAPHLPKTAD

-138 RAVEVCKQ
+138 RTVEVCKQ

>member
-1 MYRASNYRGA
+1 
-11 IFLEDATMPIFS
+11 MPIFS
-23 PDRHACAP
+23 PDRHAHVP

-40 ITGGAYRPLAN
+40 IAGGTYHPLAN
-51 DKDSNACAPSALSG
+51 DEDSNACAPSALSG
-65 HHGSKLYTQKSAI
+65 HHSSKLYTQRSAI
-78 HAISDNASVFIS
+78 HAISDNTSIFIS
-90 KVDAPHLPKTTD
+90 GAGTLPCLPEMASSGSVSK
-102 DKSIDEAINEA
+102 
-113 ANDSTHSAPP
+113 
-123 SAEIQLAQANEHPLM
+123 AEIDNNEQIASSELHPHQPAEQPLNQVVSVYK
-138 RAVEVCKQ
+138 RAA
-146 SVHTTAKAL
+146 HTTAKTL
-155 STAGHAIAKAA
+155 STAGHTAVKAT
-166 KTTGHAI
+166 KVTGHAI
-173 HTAATAVKTAWQTFT
+173 HTAATAVKNAWHTFI
-188 NFKAIQLI
+188 NFKAVQLI
-196 IKFFQKAHGLW
+196 IKFFKKAYGLW

-267 SQTWIDNQYQAL
+267 SQIWIDHQYQAL
-279 LNFIVLGAIYL
+279 LNFIVLGVIYL

-345 SFIPKSSQTLV
+345 SFIPNSSQALV
-356 DGAVTGVIYFV
+356 DGAVAGVICFV
-367 AICII
+367 AICIV

-379 NAIIPCHW
+379 NAVIPCHW

-399 TLTRVLAAALSAT
+399 TITRILAAALSTA
-412 LVVSFIW
+412 LVFSFVW
-419 ELGTANSWATEF
+419 GLGADDSWATKF
-431 AHNLSDNPQPW
+431 AHNLSDRPQPW
-442 NPLADA
+442 NPIADA
-448 ANNGPAINFLQLAH
+448 TSNGPAINFLQLAH
-462 TKIMDEPEDYS
+462 TKIMDKPEDYS
-473 KEAMTKIAKKYS
+473 EETMTKIAKKYS

-497 NLTDSTVIMVL
+497 NLTDNTVIMVL

-514 PTRIPGVSFAEDP
+514 PTRVPGVSFAEDP

-534 KDETTSG
+534 KNETTSG

-566 NYSDTLSIAYQQLV
+566 NYSATLSIAYQQLV

-602 VAFHAYNRGMYFRDI
+602 VAFHAYNRNMYFRDI

-626 FYATDGTP
+626 FYATDGKP
-634 ELTDL
+634 KLTNL
-639 RLIDSAWYVSDESFY
+639 YPIDSAWYASDESFY
-654 SQVLKKV
+654 SRVLKKM

-684 YTDNQFKELDTSEN
+684 YADNQFKELDTSEN

-712 GLNYTDQA
+712 GLNYTDQS

-726 TLNNIDRPITVV
+726 ALNNIDRPITVI

-779 KLDDAS
+779 KLDNAS

-828 AGGSSDKPVYLNAAG
+828 AGGSPDKPVYLNAAG
-843 ACMNEKDLSEEA
+843 ARISEKDLSEEA
-855 KTLLHDYK
+855 KTLLHNYK

-872 RNYLKDT
+872 KNYLKDT
-879 DFVELQ
+879 DFVNLPQ

>member
-1 MYRASNYRGA
+1 M
-11 IFLEDATMPIFS
+11 LKDATMPIFS
-23 PDRHACAP
+23 PDRHAHVP

-40 ITGGAYRPLAN
+40 IAGGTYRPLAN
-51 DKDSNACAPSALSG
+51 DEDSNACAPSALSG

-78 HAISDNASVFIS
+78 HAISDNTSIFIS
-90 KVDAPHLPKTTD
+90 GAGTLPCLREMASSGSVSK
-102 DKSIDEAINEA
+102 
-113 ANDSTHSAPP
+113 
-123 SAEIQLAQANEHPLM
+123 AEIDNNEQIASSELQPHQPAEQPLNQ
-138 RAVEVCKQ
+138 VVSVCKRAA
-146 SVHTTAKAL
+146 HTTAKTL
-155 STAGHAIAKAA
+155 STAGHTAVKAT
-166 KTTGHAI
+166 KVTGHAI
-173 HTAATAVKTAWQTFT
+173 HTAATAVKNAWHTFI
-188 NFKAIQLI
+188 NFKAVQLI
-196 IKFFQKAHGLW
+196 IKFFKKAYGLW

-267 SQTWIDNQYQAL
+267 SQIWIDHQYQAL
-279 LNFIVLGAIYL
+279 LNFIVLGVIYL

-345 SFIPKSSQTLV
+345 SFIPNSSQALV
-356 DGAVTGVIYFV
+356 DGAVAGVICFV
-367 AICII
+367 AICIV

-379 NAIIPCHW
+379 NAVIPCHW

-399 TLTRVLAAALSAT
+399 TITRILAAALSTA
-412 LVVSFIW
+412 LVFSFVW
-419 ELGTANSWATEF
+419 GLGADDSWATKF
-431 AHNLSDNPQPW
+431 AHNLSDRPQPW
-442 NPLADA
+442 NPIADA
-448 ANNGPAINFLQLAH
+448 TSNGPAINFLQLAH
-462 TKIMDEPEDYS
+462 TKIMDKPEDYS
-473 KEAMTKIAKKYS
+473 EETMTKIAKKYS

-497 NLTDSTVIMVL
+497 NLTDNTVIMVL

-514 PTRIPGVSFAEDP
+514 PTRVPGVSFAEDP

-534 KDETTSG
+534 KNETTSG

-566 NYSDTLSIAYQQLV
+566 NYSATLSIAYQQLV

-602 VAFHAYNRGMYFRDI
+602 VAFHAYNRNMYFRDI

-626 FYATDGTP
+626 FYATDGKP
-634 ELTDL
+634 KLTNL
-639 RLIDSAWYVSDESFY
+639 YPIDSAWYASDESFY
-654 SQVLKKV
+654 SRVLKKM

-684 YTDNQFKELDTSEN
+684 YADNQFKELDTSEN

-712 GLNYTDQA
+712 GLNYTDQS

-726 TLNNIDRPITVV
+726 ALNNIDRPITVI

-779 KLDDAS
+779 KLDNAS

-828 AGGSSDKPVYLNAAG
+828 AGGSPDKPVYLNAAG
-843 ACMNEKDLSEEA
+843 ARISEKDLSEEA
-855 KTLLHDYK
+855 KTLLHNYK

-872 RNYLKDT
+872 KNYLKDT
-879 DFVELQ
+879 DFVNLPQ

>member
-11 IFLEDATMPIFS
+11 IFLKDATMPIFS

-769 SNNASSAAGT
+769 SNNVSSAAGT

-798 ASHLNAKVSPYLAF
+798 ASHLNAKVNPYLAF

-843 ACMNEKDLSEEA
+843 ARMNEKDLSEEA

-872 RNYLKDT
+872 KNYLKDT

>member
-11 IFLEDATMPIFS
+11 IFLKDATMPIFS

-40 ITGGAYRPLAN
+40 ITGGTYRPLAN
-51 DKDSNACAPSALSG
+51 DEDSNACAPSALSG

-78 HAISDNASVFIS
+78 RATSDNASVFIP
-90 KVDAPHLPKTTD
+90 KVGAPHLPKTTD

-196 IKFFQKAHGLW
+196 IRFFQKAHGLW

>member
-1 MYRASNYRGA
+1 
-11 IFLEDATMPIFS
+11 MPIFS

-40 ITGGAYRPLAN
+40 IAGGTYRPLADN
-51 DKDSNACAPSALSG
+51 EDSNACAPSTLSG
-65 HHGSKLYTQKSAI
+65 HHSSKLYTQKSAI
-78 HAISDNASVFIS
+78 HATSDNTSIFIS
-90 KVDAPHLPKTTD
+90 GAGTLPCLPEMASSGSVSK
-102 DKSIDEAINEA
+102 
-113 ANDSTHSAPP
+113 
-123 SAEIQLAQANEHPLM
+123 AEIDNNEQIASSELQPHQPAEQPLNQ
-138 RAVEVCKQ
+138 VVSVCKRAA
-146 SVHTTAKAL
+146 HTTAKTL
-155 STAGHAIAKAA
+155 STVGHTAVKAT
-166 KTTGHAI
+166 KVTGHAI
-173 HTAATAVKTAWQTFT
+173 HTAATAVKTAWHTFI
-188 NFKAIQLI
+188 NFKAVQLI
-196 IKFFQKAHGLW
+196 IKFFKKAYGLW
-207 KKRHRFSFSFYA
+207 KKRHRFSFSLYA

-267 SQTWIDNQYQAL
+267 SQIWIDHQYQAL
-279 LNFIVLGAIYL
+279 LNFIVLGVIYL

-345 SFIPKSSQTLV
+345 SFIPKSSQALV
-356 DGAVTGVIYFV
+356 DGAVTGVICFV
-367 AICII
+367 AICIV

-379 NAIIPCHW
+379 NAVIPCHW
-387 LHPFA
+387 LHPFT

-399 TLTRVLAAALSAT
+399 TITRILAAALSTA
-412 LVVSFIW
+412 LVFSFVW
-419 ELGTANSWATEF
+419 GFGADDSWATKF
-431 AHNLSDNPQPW
+431 AHNLSDRPQPW
-442 NPLADA
+442 NPIADA
-448 ANNGPAINFLQLAH
+448 TSNGPVINFLQLAH
-462 TKIMDEPEDYS
+462 TKIMDKPEDYS
-473 KEAMTKIAKKYS
+473 EETMTKIAKKYS

-497 NLTDSTVIMVL
+497 NLTDNTVIMVL

-514 PTRIPGVSFAEDP
+514 PTRVPGVSFAEDP

-534 KDETTSG
+534 KNETTSG

-566 NYSDTLSIAYQQLV
+566 NYSATLSIAYQQLV

-602 VAFHAYNRGMYFRDI
+602 VAFHAYNRNMYFRDI

-626 FYATDGTP
+626 FYATDGKP
-634 ELTDL
+634 KLTNL
-639 RLIDSAWYVSDESFY
+639 YPIDSAWYASDESFY
-654 SQVLKKV
+654 SQVLKKM

-684 YTDNQFKELDTSEN
+684 YADNQFKELDTSEN

-712 GLNYTDQA
+712 GLNYTDQS

-726 TLNNIDRPITVV
+726 ALNNIDRPITVI

-779 KLDDAS
+779 KLDNAS

-828 AGGSSDKPVYLNAAG
+828 AGGSSEEPVYLNAAG
-843 ACMNEKDLSEEA
+843 ARISEKDLSEEA

-872 RNYLKDT
+872 KNYLKDT
-879 DFVELQ
+879 NFVELQ

>member
-1 MYRASNYRGA
+1 
-11 IFLEDATMPIFS
+11 MPIFS

-327 VIPADLNFITG
+327 IIPADLNFITG